1 LIATLTRR
9 SWSAVCAALLAV
21 CFIATSLSAS
31 AFETSSLVI
40 DTESGEHSF
49 TIEMAVT
56 PSERG
61 RGLMFRKFMADDAG
75 MLFDFGEDD
84 EASMWMQNTYLPL
97 DMVFIKANGTVHRIA
112 RGTTPFSTEIIS
124 SKGPVRAVLELNA
137 GIADKI
143 GLKHGDVVH
152 HEMFGNA
159 E

>member
-1 LIATLTRR
+1 
-9 SWSAVCAALLAV
+9 LLAL
-21 CFIATSLSAS
+21 CFIAASLPAS

-40 DTESGEHSF
+40 DTESGEHPF
-49 TIEMAVT
+49 AIEMAVT

-61 RGLMFRKFMADDAG
+61 RGLMFRKSMADDAG
-75 MLFDFGEDD
+75 MLFDFGVDD
-84 EASMWMQNTYLPL
+84 EASMWMQNTYLSL
-97 DMVFIKANGTVHRIA
+97 DMVFIKADGTVHRIA
-112 RGTTPFSTEIIS
+112 RSTTPFSTDIIS

-143 GLKHGDVVH
+143 GLKRGDVVH